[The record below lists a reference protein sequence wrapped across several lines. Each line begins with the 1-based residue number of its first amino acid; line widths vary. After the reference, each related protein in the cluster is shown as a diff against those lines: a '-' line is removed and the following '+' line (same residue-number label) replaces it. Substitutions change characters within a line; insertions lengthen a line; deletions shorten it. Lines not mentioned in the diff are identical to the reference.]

1 MLDKGYKRPTARS
14 RELRVNMTQPERRLW
29 ECLSARKVAGIRFNT
44 QFPIGPFIC
53 DFVSRGAKL
62 VIEID
67 GDSHGHSERADQHR
81 TRYIETM
88 GYRVIRFWNND
99 VMERL
104 EGVVFEIERVL
115 ADTPSPSPSR
125 KREGS

>member
-1 MLDKGYKRPTARS
+1 
-14 RELRVNMTQPERRLW
+14 
-29 ECLSARKVAGIRFNT
+29 
-44 QFPIGPFIC
+44 
-53 DFVSRGAKL
+53 VSRGAKL